1 MASDSEFLAGRLLV
15 ATPQI
20 DVGTFRRAVIL
31 LLHHNEGGAQ
41 GVILNQPLEADIDA
55 VLPGWKSVATVPQTV
70 FRGGPV
76 ELDSAIGL
84 VTVPGDDPEPMG
96 VRHLFGGLGLVDLD
110 APPSLVAPEIA
121 GMRVFA
127 GYAGWSPEQLE
138 DEVRR
143 GDWYVVD
150 HEARDAFSGE
160 PEGLWERVL
169 RRQDDDLKLV
179 ARYPDDPS
187 MN

>member
-1 MASDSEFLAGRLLV
+1 MSEFLAGRLLV

-20 DVGTFRRAVIL
+20 EEGTFRRSVVL
-31 LLHHNEGGAQ
+31 VLHHDENGAQ

-55 VLPGWKSVATVPQTV
+55 VLPGWKSVATVPRTV

-96 VRHLFGGLGLVDLD
+96 VRHLFRGLGLVDLD

-121 GMRVFA
+121 GMRIFA
-127 GYAGWSPEQLE
+127 GYAGWSPDQLE
-138 DEVRR
+138 GEIAR
-143 GDWYVVD
+143 GDWYLVD
-150 HEARDAFSGE
+150 LEARDPFTGD
-160 PEGLWERVL
+160 PEALWPAVL
-169 RRQDDDLKLV
+169 ARQDDNLKLV
-179 ARYPDDPS
+179 ASYPDDPS